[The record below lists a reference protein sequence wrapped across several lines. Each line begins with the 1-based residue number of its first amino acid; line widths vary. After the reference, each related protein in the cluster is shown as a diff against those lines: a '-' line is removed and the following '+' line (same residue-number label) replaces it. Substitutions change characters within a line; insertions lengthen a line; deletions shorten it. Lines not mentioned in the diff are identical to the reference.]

1 VANARTKRP
10 QPATR
15 RALIVEGGG
24 ALHALAAARALGA
37 AGWEVGLA
45 VSGEPGGRSRHVRRV
60 HRVPAPERAPEAFL
74 DGVALAVRAWSYDV
88 VFGADD
94 IEVLALSAGRDRIP
108 CVVPHAAHEQVLR
121 AVDKLELARA
131 AQRAGLAAPE
141 TRPADDQGLAALDG
155 PAVVKARLHC
165 EPGEAPARRHVEAVL
180 CEDPRSAAR
189 HARTMTAAGARP
201 LLQAPVGGDLMALTV
216 VIDHN
221 GMPVGLAQQRSTR
234 LSLRRTSTRA
244 QTVPLEPHLAVAATR
259 LLRDLRWFGLANLQ
273 FLRPPG
279 GEPQLID
286 FNGRFYGSLALAVA
300 AGVNL
305 PDLWG
310 RLALGEPVRGRVIAR
325 PGVRFQSL
333 VEDVRRARVERRG
346 GLVRDLA
353 QTLAYAPQA
362 VHPAASSHDPM
373 PAVALAGRLAGAGAA
388 RLAPTRRAPGPAARP
403 TRHAR
408 A

>member
-1 VANARTKRP
+1 MTNRSPNRSKP
-10 QPATR
+10 STR
-15 RALIVEGGG
+15 RALIVESGE
-24 ALHALAAARALGA
+24 APHVLAAARALGA
-37 AGWEVGLA
+37 AGWDVGLA
-45 VSGEPGGRSRHVRRV
+45 VSGEQGGRSRHVRRV
-60 HRVPAPERAPEAFL
+60 HRVPAPERAPEAFV
-74 DGVALAVRAWSYDV
+74 DAVALAVRAWSYDV

-94 IEVLALSAGRDRIP
+94 IEVLALSAGRERLP
-108 CVVPHAAHEQVLR
+108 CVVPHAEHEQVVR
-121 AVDKLELARA
+121 ALDKLELARA
-131 AQRAGLAAPE
+131 AERAGLAAPE
-141 TRPADDQGLAALDG
+141 TRPADEQGLAALEG
-155 PAVVKARLHC
+155 PAVVKARLNW
-165 EPGEAPARRHVEAVL
+165 EPGDAPARRHVEAVL

-189 HARTMTAAGARP
+189 HARAMTAAGVRP

-221 GMPVGLAQQRSTR
+221 GMPVALAQQRSTR

-244 QTVPLEPHLAVAATR
+244 QTVALEPHLAVAATR

-286 FNGRFYGSLALAVA
+286 FNGRFYGSLALALA

-346 GLVRDLA
+346 GLAHDLA
-353 QTLAYAPQA
+353 QTLTYAPRA
-362 VHPAASSHDPM
+362 VHPTASSHDPL
-373 PAVALAGRLAGAGAA
+373 PALALAGRLASAGAA
-388 RLAPTRRAPGPAARP
+388 RLVPTRRTPGPAARP
-403 TRHAR
+403 ARHAR